1 LHSGQNS
8 GDFKK
13 RKISFPYALYGGISA
28 IVVVLL
34 FTWGTRRGWSSV
46 VSYFFSVNTGAVL
59 LFLYDKL
66 ISPFSVLR
74 IPELVLHGIS
84 LMGGSPAALITQRL
98 FRHKTQKPSFFF
110 VQWGIFILQLTVLV
124 FYIYFRR

>member
-1 LHSGQNS
+1 MHSGQNS
-8 GDFKK
+8 GDFKG
-13 RKISFPYALYGGISA
+13 RKISFPYVLYGGIGA

-34 FTWGTRRGWSSV
+34 FTWGTRRNWSGV
-46 VSYFFSVNTGAVL
+46 VSYFFSVNVGALL
-59 LFLYDKL
+59 LFLYDKI

-84 LMGGSPAALITQRL
+84 LAGGSPVALITQRL

-110 VQWGIFILQLTVLV
+110 VQWGIFIVQLTILV
-124 FYIYFRR
+124 FYIYFKR